1 MFFWLHVI
9 MFRKLNKRSTLIS
22 GAIAGILFCIP
33 AFIYIRSANYEQS
46 WMLYMGSFLF
56 MIVIWVHTMLDS
68 KKRDDNEST
77 VALVFASHM
86 ATIVGIIISCLICFF
101 LLSLFVPGYLSSSH
115 PKTLVEEPANI
126 IHDKTDGLSF
136 SVFMAATVINF
147 SVGSFTGIVLPFYL
161 KKNQTRDPRVPTPLH
176 NRGNK

>member
-1 MFFWLHVI
+1 

-86 ATIVGIIISCLICFF
+86 ATIVGIIISCLISCLAF
-101 LLSLFVPGYLSSSH
+101 LFLD
-115 PKTLVEEPANI
+115 I
-126 IHDKTDGLSF
+126 
-136 SVFMAATVINF
+136 
-147 SVGSFTGIVLPFYL
+147 
-161 KKNQTRDPRVPTPLH
+161 
-176 NRGNK
+176 

>member
-1 MFFWLHVI
+1 MLK
-9 MFRKLNKRSTLIS
+9 KLNKKATLIT
-22 GAIAGILFCIP
+22 GIIAGILFCIP
-33 AFIYIRSANYEQS
+33 AFIYIRSANYENT

-56 MIVIWVHTMLDS
+56 MIAVWIHTMIES
-68 KKRDDNEST
+68 KRRDDNEST
-77 VALVFASHM
+77 VALMFASHM
-86 ATIVGIIISCLICFF
+86 GTMVGIVVSCILCFL

-136 SVFMAATVINF
+136 NVFMAATVVNF
-147 SVGSFTGIVLPFYL
+147 SVGSFTAIVLPFML

-176 NRGNK
+176 NRGSK